1 MKMREVIRNVRSKVA
16 AYNLSIIID
25 FFVNYS
31 FTLIFAMTKQ
41 PTFPLDIFCLLMIK
55 KMLKTLYM

>member
-16 AYNLSIIID
+16 AYNLSIVID
-25 FFVNYS
+25 FFLNCS

-41 PTFPLDIFCLLMIK
+41 PTFPLDIFCRLMIQ